1 MSDPPE
7 PSKPPEEDDR
17 EEVTEEEEEEDEDE
31 EEDEPQLKYERITGD
46 IAKVVRGDLVSSFC
60 VGSKVIVC
68 PFSHIFHSLRKRDR
82 LTWAARQ
89 LDPIMARYI
98 YLI

>member
-7 PSKPPEEDDR
+7 PSQPPEEDDR
-17 EEVTEEEEEEDEDE
+17 ERVTEEQEEEEDEE
-31 EEDEPQLKYERITGD
+31 EEEEPQLKYERITGD

-68 PFSHIFHSLRKRDR
+68 PFSQIGHLLRKRDR
-82 LTWAARQ
+82 LTGAARQ
-89 LDPIMARYI
+89 LDPIMGRYI

>member
-7 PSKPPEEDDR
+7 PVKPPEEDDR
-17 EEVTEEEEEEDEDE
+17 EEAAEEEDEQEDEDE
-31 EEDEPQLKYERITGD
+31 EEEEEPQLKYERITGD

-68 PFSHIFHSLRKRDR
+68 LLPCSLWRS
-82 LTWAARQ
+82 AEEEQQ
-89 LDPIMARYI
+89 LICVC
-98 YLI
+98 